1 MSCLSL
7 SCLVPPAPFSCTK
20 NYRVVVAKQKQKCL
34 SEEEVVDVDE
44 AEVADEVEEEVEEEA
59 LTWGHP
65 QQVRLANTV
74 ARIGVLTNFIFP
86 NMFFLL
92 VLFPGVPIIQ
102 PCICLI
108 AVVPLGIFLHACEDE
123 MIYKSVNEKGKD
135 FLFLFRATPKTPAN
149 FHALFIASSAIF
161 QWICVS

>member
-74 ARIGVLTNFIFP
+74 SRIGVLTYFIFP

-92 VLFPGVPIIQ
+92 VLFPGVPIQ

-135 FLFLFRATPKTPAN
+135 FLFYSVRLQNSR
-149 FHALFIASSAIF
+149 
-161 QWICVS
+161 

>member
-1 MSCLSL
+1 MSWGYVPTSVSKLSV
-7 SCLVPPAPFSCTK
+7 SSGCRK
-20 NYRVVVAKQKQKCL
+20 EKQKCL

-44 AEVADEVEEEVEEEA
+44 EEVADEVEEEVEEEA

-74 ARIGVLTNFIFP
+74 SRIGVLTYFILP
-86 NMFFLL
+86 ILFFFL
-92 VLFPGVPIIQ
+92 VLFPGVPIQ

-135 FLFLFRATPKTPAN
+135 FLFYSVRLQNSR
-149 FHALFIASSAIF
+149 
-161 QWICVS
+161 

>member
-1 MSCLSL
+1 MSCLVL
-7 SCLVPPAPFSCTK
+7 STCAPFQFPIFRIEWLSQRKTK
-20 NYRVVVAKQKQKCL
+20 MSFRGRGGGRGRGRGGGRGGRGGGRGGFDMGPPSTGTTCQHCIEDWRFNLLY
-34 SEEEVVDVDE
+34 
-44 AEVADEVEEEVEEEA
+44 
-59 LTWGHP
+59 P
-65 QQVRLANTV
+65 
-74 ARIGVLTNFIFP
+74 P

-92 VLFPGVPIIQ
+92 VLFPGVPIQ

>member
-1 MSCLSL
+1 
-7 SCLVPPAPFSCTK
+7 
-20 NYRVVVAKQKQKCL
+20 
-34 SEEEVVDVDE
+34 
-44 AEVADEVEEEVEEEA
+44 
-59 LTWGHP
+59 
-65 QQVRLANTV
+65 
-74 ARIGVLTNFIFP
+74 
-86 NMFFLL
+86 MFFLL
-92 VLFPGVPIIQ
+92 VLFPGVPIQ